1 VAKNGKQFEAH
12 RHILSEASPFFEK
25 LFNSD
30 MKESRDGVVQMEI
43 FTQSQ
48 MADILVFIYTGSI
61 EISNLQK
68 LEDLVAVADY
78 LLLKGLKFI
87 AQKFTAQNL
96 SSANC
101 ILYYYLTEK
110 FNCEEL
116 INSSRKFI
124 HLNFAAVA
132 ESEGFKNLPSD
143 EVEKWISSEHIV
155 ISEEEDV
162 LKVLL
167 KWINQEKSQRGV
179 KFGELFP
186 SRTTDLHVA

>member
-1 VAKNGKQFEAH
+1 MAKNGKQFEAH

-101 ILYYYLTEK
+101 ISYYYLTEK

>member
-101 ILYYYLTEK
+101 ISYYYLTEK

>member
-1 VAKNGKQFEAH
+1 MAKNGKQFEAH

-87 AQKFTAQNL
+87 AQKFIAQNL
-96 SSANC
+96 PSANC
-101 ILYYYLTEK
+101 ISYYYLTEK

>member
-1 VAKNGKQFEAH
+1 
-12 RHILSEASPFFEK
+12 
-25 LFNSD
+25 
-30 MKESRDGVVQMEI
+30 MEI

-87 AQKFTAQNL
+87 AQKFIAQNL

-101 ILYYYLTEK
+101 ISYYYLTEK